1 MGKGSGS
8 MQDLDVSEV
17 MTQPVISAKK
27 STRIR
32 DVALQLVNA
41 AYSGMPVT
49 EEGGKLVGIIT
60 ELDILHAVNNGK
72 EFSSTVTGDIMTTD
86 IVTAKTDTPIT
97 EVIGL
102 MDKFNIIRLP
112 IVKNKKLVGIVSR
125 GDILNYLLK
134 PDFEINS

>member
-112 IVKNKKLVGIVSR
+112 IVKDEKLVGIVSR